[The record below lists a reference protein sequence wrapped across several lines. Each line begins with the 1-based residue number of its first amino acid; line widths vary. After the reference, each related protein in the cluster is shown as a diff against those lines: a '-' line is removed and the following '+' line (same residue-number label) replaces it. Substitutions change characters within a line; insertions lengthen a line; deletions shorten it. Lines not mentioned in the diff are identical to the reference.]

1 MSAHDTAM
9 KEKNARTENSMPTH
23 STSGSEL
30 VDMFFSMG
38 AARGR
43 SKEYIRG
50 MFEKAYNQ
58 MPLETLK
65 AAFYCR
71 DIRGGQGERR
81 TFRIF
86 FRYLAEKDPNVARRN
101 LELIPK
107 YGRWD
112 DVLHSTVGTPVE
124 EDALEFI
131 NDQLDEDC
139 EKVFGEEFSF
149 DGVNNFI
156 S

>member
-1 MSAHDTAM
+1 MPSHDTAT
-9 KEKNARTENSMPTH
+9 KRKDTVTENQMPTH

-43 SKEYIRG
+43 SEEYIRD
-50 MFEKAYNQ
+50 MFRKAYNQ
-58 MPLETLK
+58 MPLETLR

-86 FRYLAEKDPNVARRN
+86 FRYLAENDPEVARKN
-101 LELIPK
+101 LHLIPK

-112 DVLHSTVGTPVE
+112 DVLHSTVRTPLE
-124 EDALEFI
+124 QDALDLI
-131 NDQLDEDC
+131 QDQLQTDC
-139 EKVFGEEFSF
+139 ENVFGEDFSF
-149 DGVNNFI
+149 QDVDKFI

>member
-9 KEKNARTENSMPTH
+9 KRKDAVTENQMPTH

-43 SKEYIRG
+43 SEEYIRD
-50 MFEKAYNQ
+50 MFEKSYNQ
-58 MPLETLK
+58 MPLETLR

-71 DIRGGQGERR
+71 DVREGQGERR

-86 FRYLAEKDPNVARRN
+86 FRHLAENDPEVARRN
-101 LELIPK
+101 LHLIPK

-124 EDALEFI
+124 QDALDLIE
-131 NDQLDEDC
+131 DQLGDDC
-139 EKVFGEEFSF
+139 EEVFGEDFSF
-149 DGVNNFI
+149 DNINDFI